1 MAYIWNIFKK
11 RNYPT
16 FQELFDAQVKAD
28 ADNPGSRDVRQLMS
42 ALMQLEAV
50 NERVS
55 GNITTRKTAVKS
67 FDWKI
72 TAYDKGN
79 KQQVEQAKIAEMR
92 LEKAINAIFEHRI
105 QAAMYGVF
113 ALQWDWS
120 YLFSDGKKMPTLLK
134 RFEPVEIEKYSDSEV
149 AFFDAASP
157 TLKRN
162 FILSVNEP
170 QNEYIMEINSDF
182 RRGGVLRRII
192 QTGGILLNDNLKEW
206 SNFNKKL
213 KGIVQATY
221 QRGATD
227 DEITSAESAVKSVV
241 SNNYTMSS
249 DAVSFMFHSMTDA
262 KGSTSFET
270 LIAEMKTAIS
280 IAILGQANTTELP
293 TSGGSRAALQVL
305 AKMSADIFL
314 SDKYATEMLVN
325 ILVAQDYRVNF
336 ESTANFAP
344 WKFEITIPDEVDM
357 TERADFIETLKI
369 NAIPTNS
376 DDVYSILQLQKPEN
390 TPDIMFEKADEPEPQ
405 QFGF

>member
-1 MAYIWNIFKK
+1 MAYIWNIFKT

-16 FQELFDAQVKAD
+16 FPELFAAQVKAD
-28 ADNPGSRDVRQLMS
+28 NEKAENRDVRQLMS
-42 ALMQLEAV
+42 ALMQLEVV

-72 TAYDKGN
+72 TADDKSN
-79 KQQVEQAKIAEMR
+79 TQHAEQCRIAERR
-92 LEKAINAIFEHRI
+92 LERAINSIFDFRI

-120 YLFSDGKKMPTLLK
+120 NLYSDGKKMPSLFK
-134 RFEPVEIEKYSDSEV
+134 RFDPTEIEKYSDFEV
-149 AFFDAASP
+149 AFLDASSS
-157 TLKRN
+157 TLKRD
-162 FILSVNEP
+162 FVLSVNDL
-170 QNEYIMEINSDF
+170 QNNYILEINSDF

-227 DEITSAESAVKSVV
+227 DEITSAESAVQSVV

-249 DAVSFMFHSMTDA
+249 DAISFMFHSMTDA

-270 LIAEMKTAIS
+270 LVAKMETAIS

-305 AKMSADIFL
+305 AKMSSDIFL
-314 SDKYATEMLVN
+314 SDKYATELLVN
-325 ILVAQDYRVNF
+325 QLIAQDYRVNF
-336 ESTANFAP
+336 DSSAVYAP
-344 WKFEITIPDEVDM
+344 WHFEITIPEDVDM
-357 TERADFIETLKI
+357 TERADFIETLKT
-369 NAIPTNS
+369 NAIPTTS
-376 DDVYSILQLQKPEN
+376 DDVYSILRLNKPDN
-390 TPDIMFEKADEPEPQ
+390 TPDILFEKAEEPAGQ
-405 QFGF
+405 QFF